1 MSKLKIA
8 IQKSGRL
15 NEGSLS
21 LLKECGIKI
30 ENGQD
35 QLLTEASNFP
45 LELLYLRNGDIPQYL
60 KDKVVD
66 IAIIGENTL
75 IEKQAIDLQS
85 ISLGFSKCRFSLAVP
100 RNVEFK
106 SVKDLEGKRIATS
119 YPHTVRE
126 FLKREGIRAQ
136 IHEISGSVEI
146 SPNIGLADAICDIVS
161 TGSTLFK
168 NGLKEVYTIFK
179 FEAVLAVNPNLS
191 SEQKQILDRLVFR
204 IESVLRARNTKYIM
218 LNAHKKDVANICD
231 LLPGLK
237 SPTIIPL
244 EEPDWVSI
252 HSVIL
257 EDDFWNI
264 IDQLKQ
270 LNAENILILP
280 IEKILI

>member
-1 MSKLKIA
+1 MEKLKIA

-15 NEGSLS
+15 NEGSLA

-30 ENGQD
+30 ENGKD

-45 LELLYLRNGDIPQYL
+45 MEVLYLRNGDIPQYL
-60 KDKVVD
+60 KDEVVD

-75 IEKQAIDLQS
+75 IEKRAEELKTL
-85 ISLGFSKCRFSLAVP
+85 SLGFSRCRFSIATP
-100 RNVEFK
+100 RNVPFN
-106 SVKDLEGKRIATS
+106 SIKDLENKRIATS
-119 YPHTVRE
+119 YPHTVQS
-126 FLKREGIRAQ
+126 FLDREGIKAK

-168 NGLKEVYTIFK
+168 NGLAEVYTIFK
-179 FEAVLAVNPNLS
+179 FEAVLAANPNLS
-191 SEQKQILDRLVFR
+191 PKKKEILDRLIFR
-204 IESVLRARNTKYIM
+204 IESVLRARNSKYIM
-218 LNAHKKDVANICD
+218 LNAQKKDVEAICN

-257 EDDFWNI
+257 EDEFWDL

-270 LNAENILILP
+270 NNAENILILP
-280 IEKILI
+280 IEKILV

>member
-1 MSKLKIA
+1 MEKLKIA

-15 NEGSLS
+15 NEGSLA

-30 ENGQD
+30 ENGKD
-35 QLLTEASNFP
+35 QLLTQASNFP
-45 LELLYLRNGDIPQYL
+45 MEVLYLRNGDIPQYL
-60 KDKVVD
+60 KDEVVD

-75 IEKQAIDLQS
+75 IEKNAEELKTL
-85 ISLGFSKCRFSLAVP
+85 SLGFSRCRFSIAVP
-100 RNVEFK
+100 RNAEFK
-106 SVKDLEGKRIATS
+106 SIKDLENRRIATS
-119 YPHTVRE
+119 YPHTVQT
-126 FLKREGIRAQ
+126 FLDREGIKAK

-168 NGLKEVYTIFK
+168 NGLTEVYTIFK
-179 FEAVLAVNPNLS
+179 FEAVLAANPNLS
-191 SEQKQILDRLVFR
+191 EKKKEILTRLIFR

-218 LNAHKKDVANICD
+218 LNAHKKDVENICSI
-231 LLPGLK
+231 LPGLK

-257 EDDFWNI
+257 EDEFWDL

-270 LNAENILILP
+270 NNAENILILP
-280 IEKILI
+280 IEKILV

>member
-1 MSKLKIA
+1 MNLKIA

-30 ENGQD
+30 ENGID
-35 QLLTEASNFP
+35 QLVAQSSNFP
-45 LELLYLRNGDIPQYL
+45 LEVLYLRNGDIPQYL
-60 KDKVVD
+60 KDEVVD

-75 IEKQAIDLQS
+75 IEKQAKELS
-85 ISLGFSKCRFSLAVP
+85 YLPLGFSKCRFSLAVP
-100 RNVEFK
+100 KEMNFN
-106 SVKDLEGKRIATS
+106 SLADLNGKRIATS
-119 YPHTVRE
+119 YPNTVKE
-126 FLKREGIRAQ
+126 FLEREGIDAK

-146 SPNIGLADAICDIVS
+146 SPNIGLSDVICDIVS

-179 FEAVLAVNPNLS
+179 FEAVLAVNSNLS
-191 SEQKQILDRLVFR
+191 VEKLTILEKLIFR
-204 IESVLRARNTKYIM
+204 IQSVLRARNSKYI
-218 LNAHKKDVANICD
+218 LFNIRRKDIEKVSEI
-231 LLPGLK
+231 LPRMK

-244 EEPDWVSI
+244 EFEDWCAL

-264 IDQLKQ
+264 IDQLKSSG
-270 LNAENILILP
+270 AEDILILP
-280 IEKILI
+280 IEKIII